1 MPIWVTDPYQRIHE
15 DEKEHGNYP
24 FEILVKYGTTAEKQE
39 RAMRAV
45 EMSLILRRQYFD
57 KLGSLGLRRQGLLEV
72 ISCFLVTWVFP
83 CEINVLTS
91 VKG

>member
-24 FEILVKYGTTAEKQE
+24 FEIMVKYGTTPEKQD

-45 EMSLILRRQYFD
+45 EMSLMLRRQYFD
-57 KLGSLGLRRQGLLEV
+57 NLDR
-72 ISCFLVTWVFP
+72 WVYEDKVF
-83 CEINVLTS
+83 
-91 VKG
+91 